1 MTSALSLPAPGTVTG
16 LMAAVAQAVILPR
29 FRQLASGDIRQKTG
43 PTDLVTIADEEAEAL
58 LTERLS
64 ALLPGSTVV
73 GEEAAAADPGVL
85 DRLAGPGPVWVIDP
99 VDGTL
104 NFASGRPAFA
114 VIVALVAGGET
125 RMGWIHDPLNRR
137 TAWAVAGQGAWMSA
151 DGEEGD
157 RRLRV
162 AAPVPLAAMT
172 GAMSTRYCGPDM
184 GRRLEARES
193 GLGPIVCL
201 ASAAHEYIRLA
212 DGLSHFSLYHRLM
225 PWDHAA
231 GVLIH
236 AEAGGHTALAGGA
249 PYRPTVTEGRLL
261 AAPDRNSWDMLNDY
275 LFG

>member
-1 MTSALSLPAPGTVTG
+1 MTSALSLPIPGTVTN
-16 LMAAVAQAVILPR
+16 LIATVAEAVILPR
-29 FRQLASGDIRQKTG
+29 FRQLGSGDIRQKTG

-58 LTERLS
+58 LTRRLTD
-64 ALLPGSTVV
+64 LLPGSTVV
-73 GEEAAAADPGVL
+73 GEEATAADETVL
-85 DRLAGPGPVWVIDP
+85 DRLSGTDPVWVIDP

-104 NFASGRPAFA
+104 NFAAGRPAFA

-137 TAWAVAGQGAWMSA
+137 TAWAAAGQGAWMQEA
-151 DGEEGD
+151 GEN

-172 GAMSTRYCGPDM
+172 GAMSTRYCEPEA
-184 GRRLEARES
+184 GRRLEERQA
-193 GLGPIVCL
+193 GLGPVVCL

-212 DGLSHFSLYHRLM
+212 EGRSHYSLYHRLM

-236 AEAGGHTALAGGA
+236 GEAGGYTALVDGT
-249 PYRPTVTEGRLL
+249 PYRPTVRSGGLL
-261 AAPDRNSWDMLNDY
+261 AAPDRDSWEALHRH

>member
-1 MTSALSLPAPGTVTG
+1 MTDLIATV
-16 LMAAVAQAVILPR
+16 AEAVILPR
-29 FRQLASGDIRQKTG
+29 FRQLGSGDIRQKTG

-58 LTERLS
+58 LTRRLTD
-64 ALLPGSTVV
+64 LLPGSTVV
-73 GEEAAAADPGVL
+73 GEEATAADETVL
-85 DRLAGPGPVWVIDP
+85 DRLSGTDPVWVIDP

-104 NFASGRPAFA
+104 NFAAGRPAFA

-137 TAWAVAGQGAWMSA
+137 TAWAAAGQGAWMQEA
-151 DGEEGD
+151 GEN
-157 RRLRV
+157 RRLQV

-172 GAMSTRYCGPDM
+172 GAMSTRYCEPEA
-184 GRRLEARES
+184 GRRLEERQA
-193 GLGPIVCL
+193 GLGPVVCL

-212 DGLSHFSLYHRLM
+212 EGRSHYSLYHRLM

-236 AEAGGHTALAGGA
+236 GEAGGYTALVDGT
-249 PYRPTVTEGRLL
+249 PYRPTVRSGGLL
-261 AAPDRNSWDMLNDY
+261 AAPDRDSWGALHRH